1 MRKRP
6 FRLRPVRK
14 KDLEEIFFIE
24 RQSFP
29 TPWNATLFFYEWK
42 KPYSRL
48 WVAEDQKGQIIG
60 YICFW
65 VVLDEAHLANLAV
78 APGARRQ
85 GVATFLLKTM
95 IRYLRARRIKR
106 VLLEVR
112 ERNKAALSLYQKFG
126 FKIDGRRKGYYSDTK
141 EDAILM
147 SLPL

>member
-1 MRKRP
+1 
-6 FRLRPVRK
+6 
-14 KDLEEIFFIE
+14 
-24 RQSFP
+24 
-29 TPWNATLFFYEWK
+29 
-42 KPYSRL
+42 
-48 WVAEDQKGQIIG
+48 VAEDQKGQIIG

-78 APGARRQ
+78 APGIRRQ

-95 IRYLRARRIKR
+95 IRYLRARGIKR

-147 SLPL
+147 SLPF